1 MADSVIKSHVVQA
14 AALSFVAGLPGGA
27 LMAATIPA
35 DVTQFGWHAIV
46 SAQKLAYLYGWP
58 DLLEEGELDEETLL
72 RMVLLIGSMLGAAE
86 ANRLLAEIAKRFS
99 REVGRRLPKYALTK
113 TAYYPLIKTVLRW
126 VEIKLTKQ
134 TFARSVAKAIPIV
147 SGFLSASVTAYTL
160 SPMARRLKN
169 HLRGLEYGRSDED
182 GSFS

>member
-14 AALSFVAGLPGGA
+14 AALSFVAGLPGGVF
-27 LMAATIPA
+27 MAATIPA

-58 DLLEEGELDEETLL
+58 DLLEEGELDEETEL
-72 RMVLLIGSMLGAAE
+72 RMVLFIGAMLGAAE

-113 TAYYPLIKTVLRW
+113 TGYYPLMKTVLRW
-126 VEIKLTKQ
+126 VGIKLTKQ
-134 TFARSVAKAIPIV
+134 SFARGVAKVIPFV
-147 SGFLSASVTAYTL
+147 SGFVSAGMAAYTL
-160 SPMARRLKN
+160 RPMAGRLKN
-169 HLRGLEYGRSDED
+169 HLRRLEYARWGED
-182 GSFS
+182 CW